1 MILVII
7 WNDNGYLKKLKDIEL
22 NTHNIPGNDQ
32 IYSFYLECLNFKLI
46 YMCIIVVFINRGIRH
61 LAMQGK
67 GLHRITNT
75 ISSLSSAT
83 EYTLYQ
89 HHSAVQAPRSPL
101 PTSCRHYRHVI
112 NAVFS

>member
-1 MILVII
+1 M
-7 WNDNGYLKKLKDIEL
+7 
-22 NTHNIPGNDQ
+22 PGNDQ
-32 IYSFYLECLNFKLI
+32 IYRFFLVCLNFKLI
-46 YMCIIVVFINRGIRH
+46 YMCIIIVVFINRGIRY
-61 LAMQGK
+61 LTMQGI

-101 PTSCRHYRHVI
+101 PTSCRHYRQVI